1 MKINS
6 FFNTILLILYFFFIN
21 SLSFAEEWF
30 TSSGDYNS
38 PKYSQIKNVNQNNV
52 NDLEVAWIFKNGF
65 VPDKN
70 SYFRNNIKLRQ
81 FLLENI

>member
-52 NDLEVAWIFKNGF
+52 NDL
-65 VPDKN
+65 
-70 SYFRNNIKLRQ
+70 
-81 FLLENI
+81 